1 MIDSIY
7 VATSGMLGHERA
19 LNVISNN
26 ISNLNTSGFRG
37 STVSFANVFSGT
49 AQNGEQN
56 EQFVGQ
62 EGLGGGGVDATRT
75 LLDMR
80 PGTAQ
85 QTGRDLDLS
94 LRGSGFFVL
103 RDESGSIFYTRDGA
117 FSFNTDDALVAND
130 AATGQ
135 TLNVMSRN
143 PAGQFVPITL
153 AGLKTSPAKATT
165 TISFQGNLSPSDSD
179 VNNTPLTVFDQNGG
193 AHSLTVEFVK
203 DTATPPGAPPGTTT
217 TWTVK
222 ISEGS
227 LQVGSADV
235 AFANDRLAP
244 GSTSLPVFLTLAGAD
259 PLDVT
264 LDFSQVNGGTAANA
278 GDPTTSSQVSVNT
291 QDGFALGTIS
301 KESFDTSG
309 VLTITYSNGQTAT
322 GARLVLA
329 QITDQDALVELGN
342 SLFTYQGRQPVT
354 LREAGTDLQVNAQSL
369 EASNVDLTAEF
380 SALILA
386 QRGYQGS
393 SQVVSTANDMLQQL
407 LDMKSGR

>member
-7 VATSGMLGHERA
+7 IATSGMLGHERA

-80 PGTAQ
+80 PGTQQ
-85 QTGRDLDLS
+85 QTGRDLDLF
-94 LRGSGFFVL
+94 LQGSGFFVL
-103 RDESGSIFYTRDGA
+103 QNESGSTFYTRNGA
-117 FSFNTDDALVAND
+117 FSFNTDGVLVAKN
-130 AATGQ
+130 ATTGQ
-135 TLNVMSRN
+135 TLDVMSRN
-143 PAGQFVPITL
+143 SNGQFVPITI

-165 TISFQGNLSPSDSD
+165 SVSFQGNLSPSDSD
-179 VNNTPLTVFDQNGG
+179 VNNTPLTVYDQNGG

-203 DTATPPGAPPGTTT
+203 DTAIAPGAPPGTTT
-217 TWTVK
+217 TWTAK

-235 AFANDRLAP
+235 AFAGQRLAP
-244 GSTSLPVFLTLAGAD
+244 GSTSLPVSLTLTGAD
-259 PLDVT
+259 PVDVT
-264 LDFSQVNGGTAANA
+264 LDFSQVNGGTTGSA
-278 GDPTTSSQVSVNT
+278 GNPTTSSQVSVTT
-291 QDGFALGTIS
+291 QDGYALGTIS
-301 KESFDTSG
+301 KESFDTGG
-309 VLTITYSNGQTAT
+309 VLTITYTNGQTAT

-329 QITDQDALVELGN
+329 EITDQDAMVELGS
-342 SLFTYQGRQPVT
+342 SLFTYQGQQPVT
-354 LREAGTDLQVNAQSL
+354 LREAGTDLQVDAQSL

-380 SALILA
+380 SSLILA

-393 SQVVSTANDMLQQL
+393 SQVVSTANEMLQQL
-407 LDMKSGR
+407 LDMKSGK